1 MSLSTTIT
9 SNSCKNIAMESPSKP
24 NGFAGLRVLSLESR
38 RATEMAKLIETYGG
52 VAVVAPSMREVPL
65 ETNTE
70 AQAFTRKLL
79 NNEFDAAIFLTG
91 VGTRALVRV
100 AETVCPREDF
110 IASLKKIPIIA
121 RGPKPVAALKE
132 LGITALVTAPEPNT
146 WRELLASLDQ
156 SSSALPLNAKRVA
169 VQEYG
174 APNAELLA
182 GLIERGAV
190 ITQVPVYEWA
200 LPEDVQPLRDAVTA
214 LTNGK
219 IDVALF
225 TTSIQIIHLLKIAAE
240 LGKEKET
247 VAAFAKILVGSIGP
261 VTSEELRA
269 HAITADMEPSHPKMG
284 FLVNEVAQRS
294 TELLAKKRAAADT
307 SAAASN

>member
-1 MSLSTTIT
+1 
-9 SNSCKNIAMESPSKP
+9 METRSKP
-24 NGFAGLRVLSLESR
+24 DDFSGLRVLSFESR
-38 RATEMAKLIETYGG
+38 RATEMGKLIETYGG
-52 VAVVAPSMREVPL
+52 VAIVAPSMREVPL

-70 AQAFTRKLL
+70 AQDFTRKLIAGG
-79 NNEFDAAIFLTG
+79 FDVVILLTG
-91 VGTRALVRV
+91 VGTRALTRV
-100 AETVCPREDF
+100 AETVCPREEF
-110 IASLKKIPIIA
+110 VAALKKIPVVA

-132 LGITALVTAPEPNT
+132 MGITPIVTAPEPNT
-146 WRELLASLDQ
+146 WRELVAALDQ
-156 SSSALPLNAKRVA
+156 NSATLALQTKRVA

-174 APNAELLA
+174 APNVELIA
-182 GLIERGAV
+182 GLTQRGANV
-190 ITQVPVYEWA
+190 TQVPVYEWA

-214 LTNGK
+214 LTNAK

-240 LGKEKET
+240 MGKEKET
-247 VAAFAKILVGSIGP
+247 VAAFQKILVGSIGP

-269 HAITADMEPSHPKMG
+269 HGIAADMEPSHPKMG

-294 TELLAKKRAAADT
+294 AELLAKKRAAADT